1 MKILKNNK
9 KIINNINILQGK
21 YALIRQKKL
30 KNEKENYLNNINNN
44 LDNNEKDYFKDNNNK
59 IKYNGELKDI

>member
-9 KIINNINILQGK
+9 KIINNMNILQCK
-21 YALIRQKKL
+21 YTLIHQKKL

-44 LDNNEKDYFKDNNNK
+44 LDNNENDYFKDNNNK